1 MTSNEQ
7 EPYVKTIDISDED
20 QTKFKNG
27 GSIVLQ
33 GITLPKKYE
42 ANWST
47 AFTYKVLNNAGLELN
62 IKTEVKANILRIHIL
77 DFPLPDEQFG
87 RIMFRPQFAD

>member
-1 MTSNEQ
+1 M
-7 EPYVKTIDISDED
+7 
-20 QTKFKNG
+20 
-27 GSIVLQ
+27 Q

-77 DFPLPDEQFG
+77 DFPLQDEQFG